1 MKFLDTSIESCE
13 RLDEARKHLNWGFIT
28 MFISFILCG
37 LFAFYLYRAGWVVTG
52 LYFFGFCI
60 MDLVL
65 ITGLVLKREIYSL
78 AILIK
83 KED

>member
-13 RLDEARKHLNWGFIT
+13 RLDEARKHLNWCVILMVF
-28 MFISFILCG
+28 SFIFCWCISY
-37 LFAFYLYRAGWVVTG
+37 YLYSIGWIVTG
-52 LYFFGFCI
+52 LYFMLFSLI
-60 MDLVL
+60 DIVL
-65 ITGLVLKREIYSL
+65 LCVSVLKREIFSL